1 MDRSFHYL
9 LLAAQGLFQ
18 RTAMT
23 ELSGMDLTEEQFRVL
38 DYLGQ
43 HDGSLQEYIAAGCQ
57 MDPAAAADALAN
69 EGDVTEVTETEKGLY
84 VAKLTSLLDREATDA
99 EKQNIIEE
107 RKQEQYDSLLEEWKD
122 AIEIEVNDR
131 VWNKVDF
138 IDQGVTVVTPE
149 EETDTTED
157 SGTDTTTEGTESTD
171 GTDSTDTS
179 GTDAA
184 ADSGSTTDDTAE

>member
-1 MDRSFHYL
+1 M
-9 LLAAQGLFQ
+9 
-18 RTAMT
+18 
-23 ELSGMDLTEEQFRVL
+23 
-38 DYLGQ
+38 
-43 HDGSLQEYIAAGCQ
+43 I
-57 MDPAAAADALAN
+57 
-69 EGDVTEVTETEKGLY
+69 
-84 VAKLTSLLDREATDA
+84 
-99 EKQNIIEE
+99 
-107 RKQEQYDSLLEEWKD
+107 
-122 AIEIEVNDR
+122 DR

-149 EETDTTED
+149 EETDTTEY